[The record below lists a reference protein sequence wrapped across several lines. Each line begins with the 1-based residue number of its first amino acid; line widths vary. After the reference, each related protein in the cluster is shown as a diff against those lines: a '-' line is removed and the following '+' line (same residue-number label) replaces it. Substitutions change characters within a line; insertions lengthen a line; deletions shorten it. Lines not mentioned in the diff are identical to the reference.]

1 MACAAECREFGLERP
16 HLRSL
21 DELTMRKHPGNRIV
35 DRAAEP
41 AALRGN
47 VDERDRPLVEAGML
61 VHEKSWLDRGTAEA
75 DSAGNA
81 ARPLALR
88 DA

>member
-1 MACAAECREFGLERP
+1 MARAAKGREFSLERP
-16 HLRSL
+16 HLRSM
-21 DELTMRKHPGNRIV
+21 DELTMRKHTGNCIV
-35 DRAAEP
+35 DGAAEP

-61 VHEKSWLDRGTAEA
+61 VHEKSWLDRATTEA
-75 DSAGNA
+75 GSADNA

-88 DA
+88 HA